1 MESEKKK
8 KLREAQ
14 RLFEEKSSDI
24 YIYIYTFGIQWAA
37 LKNEE
42 RL

>member
-24 YIYIYTFGIQWAA
+24 YIHVRYTMGSVE
-37 LKNEE
+37 K
-42 RL
+42 

>member
-24 YIYIYTFGIQWAA
+24 YIYIHVRYTMGSVE
-37 LKNEE
+37 K
-42 RL
+42 

>member
-24 YIYIYTFGIQWAA
+24 YIYTFGIQWAA